1 MKEVII
7 KDFTHLEDA
16 IDFLEMSLWDKV
28 IETDEVDGEI
38 KWINN
43 KWRVGVTIN
52 GRQKE
57 FNFSE

>member
-38 KWINN
+38 KWINEQ
-43 KWRVGVTIN
+43 WRVGVTIN